1 MHCYHCFYLIK
12 NFRSFASAS
21 ICALILAPTAYA
33 EVSSLEDGVI
43 TIEEDDCHRLLL
55 HHPNDDVAYTPG
67 VSKRGKKVVPADLN
81 AQPIVLPE
89 IIRIPIT
96 VDMFE
101 RYNIPANKANF
112 EADAEIGVVEV
123 HKNGEAF
130 FNGQRLQSEEQR
142 ELSRKCQE
150 ILDRE

>member
-1 MHCYHCFYLIK
+1 MISVFSLGVIFSLGMATVVH
-12 NFRSFASAS
+12 
-21 ICALILAPTAYA
+21 A
-33 EVSSLEDGVI
+33 EVKASQDGVI
-43 TIEEDDCHRLLL
+43 TIEEEDCRRLML
-55 HHPNDDVAYTPG
+55 HHLGDDVAYTPG
-67 VSKRGKKVVPADLN
+67 VTKKGKKVVPADLN

-142 ELSRKCQE
+142 ELSLKCQE

>member
-1 MHCYHCFYLIK
+1 MLSLGMIAAAH
-12 NFRSFASAS
+12 
-21 ICALILAPTAYA
+21 A
-33 EVSSLEDGVI
+33 EVKSSEDGVI
-43 TIEEDDCHRLLL
+43 TIEEQDCRRLML

-67 VSKRGKKVVPADLN
+67 VTKRGKKVVPADLN

-89 IIRIPIT
+89 VIRIPIT

-112 EADAEIGVVEV
+112 EANAEIGVVEV

-142 ELSRKCQE
+142 ELSLKCQE
-150 ILDRE
+150 ILDSK